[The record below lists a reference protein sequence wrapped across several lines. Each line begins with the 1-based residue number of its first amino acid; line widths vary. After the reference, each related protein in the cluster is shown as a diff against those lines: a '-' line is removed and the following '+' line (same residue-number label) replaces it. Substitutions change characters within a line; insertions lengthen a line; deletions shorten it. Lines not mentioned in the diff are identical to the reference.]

1 MIYNISAVIFLSK
14 EKLRV
19 MDNEIKKLTKKY
31 ESNMIISG
39 RGMLF
44 FGLWSVFKIV
54 VGYIF
59 GADDILDAQVDIPEI
74 DENFVDVVAWVIVAI
89 TCLMIILFS
98 LYIGV
103 KAIRYGRGTKRKNG
117 FLVVVAIIGVLNI
130 IGIPGYFTEISSSDW
145 DSAIASALVDLTFA
159 SMSFDMVYSAIR
171 LGIINKKRLKEA

>member
-1 MIYNISAVIFLSK
+1 MLYNISAVIFLSRDNF
-14 EKLRV
+14 RV

-44 FGLWSVFKIV
+44 LGLWSVFKIV

-59 GADDILDAQVDIPEI
+59 GGEELLDASVEIPDVDES
-74 DENFVDVVAWVIVAI
+74 FVDVVAWIIIGA
-89 TCLMIILFS
+89 TCLLIILFS

-103 KAIRYGRGTKRKNG
+103 KAIRYGRGAKRKNG
-117 FLVVVAIIGVLNI
+117 FLVIVALIGILNI
-130 IGIPGYFTEISSSDW
+130 VGIPGYFTGLKTSDW

-171 LGIINKKRLKEA
+171 LGILHKERLKEA

>member
-1 MIYNISAVIFLSK
+1 
-14 EKLRV
+14 

-44 FGLWSVFKIV
+44 LGLWSVFKLV

-59 GADDILDAQVDIPEI
+59 GADEIADTQLDLPEI
-74 DENFVDVVAWVIVAI
+74 DEATTELIVWLIIAA
-89 TCLMIILFS
+89 TCLVIMLFC
-98 LYIGV
+98 LYVGI
-103 KAIRYGRGTKRKNG
+103 KAIRYGRGIKRKKG
-117 FLVVVAIIGVLNI
+117 FLVIVVIIGVLNI
-130 IGIPGYFTEISSSDW
+130 VGIPGYFTELNASDW

-171 LGIINKKRLKEA
+171 LGMLNKKKLKEA

>member
-1 MIYNISAVIFLSK
+1 MFYNISAVSFLSK
-14 EKLRV
+14 ENLRV

-44 FGLWSVFKIV
+44 LGLWSVFKLV

-59 GADDILDAQVDIPEI
+59 GADKTIDTQLDLPEI
-74 DENFVDVVAWVIVAI
+74 DEAATELIVWLIIAA
-89 TCLMIILFS
+89 TCLVIMLS
-98 LYIGV
+98 CLYVGI
-103 KAIRYGRGTKRKNG
+103 KAIRYGRGIKRKKG
-117 FLVVVAIIGVLNI
+117 FLVIVVIIGVLNI
-130 IGIPGYFTEISSSDW
+130 VGIPGYFTELNTSDW

-171 LGIINKKRLKEA
+171 LGMLNKKRLKEA

>member
-1 MIYNISAVIFLSK
+1 MFYNISAVIFLSK
-14 EKLRV
+14 ENLRV

-44 FGLWSVFKIV
+44 LGLWSVFKLV

-59 GADDILDAQVDIPEI
+59 GADSIIDSQLDLPEADDVATELILWLIIA
-74 DENFVDVVAWVIVAI
+74 A
-89 TCLMIILFS
+89 TCLVIMFFC
-98 LYIGV
+98 LYVGI
-103 KAIRYGRGTKRKNG
+103 KAIRYGRGTKRKKG
-117 FLVVVAIIGVLNI
+117 FFVIVAIIGILNI
-130 IGIPGYFTEISSSDW
+130 VGIPGYFMEMKASDW

-171 LGIINKKRLKEA
+171 LGILNKKRLKEA